1 MKHTLDFNI
10 FFLKKDCSLRL
21 TTLTA
26 PKGAFLVIIAGVLWS
41 TVGVAVKSM
50 EEANVF
56 QILLYRSLSLSIYI
70 GIIYSFF
77 YNNIMFSM
85 VKNFQSYFLGGLF
98 LFCAYLGGIF
108 SLQHTSAANALIL
121 FACAPII
128 TAFLA
133 LYFLG
138 EKIFFSTIISIML
151 AFSGVLIMVSND
163 LGNSSFKGNLA
174 AIGSAFG
181 FALFTINLRF
191 NKKIEMIPSVFAS
204 GIIGVSVT
212 SFIIFMAGMSFLIPK
227 KDFFISVSMGIF
239 QVGSGLVLYTIG
251 SKVLVSTQLTILS
264 LGEVFL
270 GPLWVWIAIGE
281 EVYINTIVGGS
292 MILIA
297 VIYSAYC
304 ENYKLKA

>member
-1 MKHTLDFNI
+1 MTP
-10 FFLKKDCSLRL
+10 
-21 TTLTA
+21 
-26 PKGAFLVIIAGVLWS
+26 PKGAFLVILAGVLWS

-50 EEANVF
+50 EEANAF
-56 QILLYRSLSLSIYI
+56 QILFYRSLSLSFFI
-70 GIIYSFF
+70 GIICFGFYSNMLFL
-77 YNNIMFSM
+77 MA
-85 VKNFQSYFLGGLF
+85 KNLQSYFLGGLF
-98 LFCAYLGGIF
+98 LFCAYLGGIY

-133 LYFLG
+133 SYFLA
-138 EKIFFSTIISIML
+138 EKVFFSTIISIIF
-151 AFSGVLIMVSND
+151 AFCGVLIMVWND
-163 LGNSSFKGNLA
+163 FGNSSFKGNLA

-181 FALFTINLRF
+181 FALFTVNLRY

-204 GIIGVSVT
+204 GIIGTSIT
-212 SFIIFMAGMSFLIPK
+212 SFIIFMTGMSFLIPK
-227 KDFFISVSMGIF
+227 KDFFISVSMGVF

-251 SKVLVSTQLTILS
+251 SKVLASTQLTILS

-304 ENYKLKA
+304 ENHKLKG